1 MMTQTPLSA
10 AIRAQQGIAGPARTP
25 SPSPTITPLIINS
38 LGPRP
43 TPLAQLHPRKASA
56 SSLKSNPGRSHA
68 PLAQPYP
75 RKPFA
80 PFVNGREAK
89 SVPLAQPH
97 PRNRFVALI
106 QFLRAT
112 DRGSRATEILIANP
126 ELEFRS
132 THRKISPLRISN
144 RKYLAIFHLIS
155 RPRRRT
161 SPNFQNGN
169 PFGSAPLV
177 YPELRRAQLHPRNRF
192 AHLIQFLRA
201 TDRGSRATEI
211 LSDGSAI
218 RNPCKALKT

>member
-25 SPSPTITPLIINS
+25 SPSPTITPLNINS

-68 PLAQPYP
+68 
-75 RKPFA
+75 
-80 PFVNGREAK
+80 
-89 SVPLAQPH
+89 PLAQPH